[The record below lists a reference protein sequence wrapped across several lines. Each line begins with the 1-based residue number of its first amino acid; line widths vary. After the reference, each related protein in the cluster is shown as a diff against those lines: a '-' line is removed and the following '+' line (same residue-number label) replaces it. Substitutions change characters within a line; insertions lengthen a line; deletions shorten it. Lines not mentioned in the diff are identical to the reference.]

1 MESEVSC
8 YNTKAIFDY
17 LLRKSIDPRPYLV
30 DLCADLDLIED
41 PLEYLNDRN
50 NWISSAVI
58 TRLLARLSRE
68 LGDQQLPFHI
78 GYDSIVHRRFGY
90 IQDIFLRL
98 FTSPLQGLRKVQEVN
113 DRFNRTKRVELS
125 DLAPGRAVV
134 RLRWF
139 EGMELSRDI
148 CLYNQGIYSAIP
160 SVWGLKPA
168 SLIETQCAFDG
179 GEICEYRLRWQPA
192 PRLLSAVRKF
202 FVPRA
207 LFEKT
212 VREIEADKDLL
223 GRKYREVQDLSV
235 RLRQKIRELE
245 TIHESGKAIVSIL
258 DRKDLLNVIM
268 RLATTSL
275 GYDRAMIML
284 VNDVEKSLVMAA
296 SSGGSPEQMKQFGGY
311 RIPLSRVSNVLV
323 RTFESGTP
331 VLVDKLSRRSLNQK
345 NPMLQSFSP
354 TSFAIVPLI
363 NRGKVIGVMA
373 ADRAASKAA
382 IAQEDLDYLVGFGNH
397 VAVALENSR
406 LYQSLEQTY
415 LGAIQSL
422 ARAVEAKDPYT
433 NGHSERVGHFSEWLA
448 DSIDLPEA
456 QTRTL
461 VLACRIHD
469 IGKIGVTEKILH
481 KPGKLE
487 RDEETIIRQHPVTG
501 ETIIRPLKGLE
512 EVARII
518 RHHHERYDGTGY
530 PDRLK
535 GDSIPVES
543 RMMAIADC
551 YDAMTTRRPYRKPLP
566 EEVVL
571 RELKENRGSQFD
583 PHLTDSFLTLL
594 ETGTFPRQSLE
605 QPWPLEV

>member
-1 MESEVSC
+1 MNSEVSC
-8 YNTKAIFDY
+8 FNTRAIFDY
-17 LLRKSIDPRPYLV
+17 LLRKSIDPGPYLV
-30 DLCADLDLIED
+30 DLCPDLDQIED

-50 NWISSAVI
+50 NWVSSAVI

-68 LGDQQLPFHI
+68 LEDPQLPFRI
-78 GYDSIVHRRFGY
+78 GYDSVVHRRFGY

-98 FTSPLQGLRKVQEVN
+98 FTSPLQGLRKAQEVN
-113 DRFNRTKRVELS
+113 DRFNRTKRVDLS
-125 DLAPGRAVV
+125 DLSPGRAVV
-134 RLRWF
+134 RLNWF

-160 SVWGLKPA
+160 RVWGLKPA

-179 GEICEYRLRWQPA
+179 GEICEYRLRWQPV
-192 PRLLSAVRKF
+192 PRFLGAARKF

-207 LFEKT
+207 LFEQT
-212 VREIEADKDLL
+212 VQEIEADKNLL
-223 GRKYREVQDLSV
+223 GKKYREVQDLSV

-245 TIHESGKAIVSIL
+245 TLHESGKAIVSIL

-268 RLATTSL
+268 RLATTTL

-284 VNDVEKSLVMAA
+284 LNEEEKSLVMAA
-296 SSGGSPEQMKQFGGY
+296 SSGASPEQMKQFGGY
-311 RIPLSRVSNVLV
+311 RIPLSRAGNVLV
-323 RTFESGTP
+323 RAFESGTP
-331 VLVDKLSRRSLNQK
+331 FLVDELSRRSLNQN
-345 NPMLQSFSP
+345 NPILQTFSP

-373 ADRAASKAA
+373 ADRAASKEE
-382 IAQEDLDYLVGFGNH
+382 IVQEDLDYLVGFGNH

-406 LYQSLEQTY
+406 LYQSVEQTY

-433 NGHSERVGHFSEWLA
+433 SGHSERVGHFSEWLA

-487 RDEETIIRQHPVTG
+487 RDEKTVIRQHPVTG
-501 ETIIRPLKGLE
+501 EAIIRPLKGLE

-535 GDSIPVES
+535 GDSIPVEA

-566 EEVVL
+566 AEVVL
-571 RELKENRGSQFD
+571 RELKDNRGTQFD
-583 PHLTDSFLTLL
+583 PHLTDSFLSLL
-594 ETGTFPRQSLE
+594 EAGTFSSRTLR
-605 QPWPLEV
+605 QPWPREV